1 MMAHGRRQD
10 HASED
15 NVEADTA
22 KEDYSDRN
30 ETRQQQ
36 ENEKTLYGQKK
47 NMMDRTQRNIVMND
61 FQK

>member
-15 NVEADTA
+15 TVEADTA
-22 KEDYSDRN
+22 KEDYNDRN
-30 ETRQQQ
+30 ETQQQ

-47 NMMDRTQRNIVMND
+47 NMMERTQRNIVMDD